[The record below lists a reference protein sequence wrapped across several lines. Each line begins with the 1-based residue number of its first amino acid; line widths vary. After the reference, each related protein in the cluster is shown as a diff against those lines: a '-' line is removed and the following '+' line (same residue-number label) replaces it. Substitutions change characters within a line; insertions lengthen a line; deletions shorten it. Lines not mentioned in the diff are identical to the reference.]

1 MSRTY
6 KLHRHKAHRDTR
18 YEKQNQS
25 RKTNLRMLIKTIL
38 KKSKDYEEV
47 SFPDEK
53 SIVSK
58 KTSSGY
64 LSPLET
70 EESLIKKI
78 LAMKKSVMNGFPV
91 RRWWVF
97 TRMDKILIHAAI
109 QKDSSFK
116 GFTDSKD
123 LERDYYFQRAFEI
136 LSEEELKECVHK
148 YFASKGGKK

>member
-38 KKSKDYEEV
+38 KKSKDYEEG

-53 SIVSK
+53 SMVSK

-70 EESLIKKI
+70 EKKLIKKS
-78 LAMKKSVMNGFPV
+78 LAMKKDVMNGFPI

-97 TRMDKILIHAAI
+97 TRMDKILIQAAI
-109 QKDSSFK
+109 QKDTSFK

>member
-18 YEKQNQS
+18 YDKQNKS
-25 RKTNLRMLIKTIL
+25 RKTNFRMLIKNLL

-78 LAMKKSVMNGFPV
+78 LAMKNP
-91 RRWWVF
+91 
-97 TRMDKILIHAAI
+97 L
-109 QKDSSFK
+109 
-116 GFTDSKD
+116 
-123 LERDYYFQRAFEI
+123 
-136 LSEEELKECVHK
+136 
-148 YFASKGGKK
+148 

>member
-18 YEKQNQS
+18 YDKQNKS
-25 RKTNLRMLIKTIL
+25 RKTNFRMRIKNLL
-38 KKSKDYEEV
+38 KKSRDYEAV
-47 SFPDEK
+47 SFPNEK
-53 SIVSK
+53 SMVSK

-70 EESLIKKI
+70 EKTLIKKS
-78 LAMKKSVMNGFPV
+78 LAMKKAVMNGFPV

-109 QKDSSFK
+109 QKDTSFK

-123 LERDYYFQRAFEI
+123 SERDYYLQQAFEI